1 MVLGTVDM
9 LCTHSYSSLA
19 SSAQDNVQVGK
30 WMWNRVAGC
39 WCKSPLLMM
48 VSLDGSDETSW
59 IVILINFC
67 YLAGFIFPLT
77 SLHVAIIPKHLLII
91 LTVCPVH
98 MTFLLDH
105 FCIKRRLFY
114 QLFISILAVTSL
126 VSFTARTAG
135 IYQWKWQVL
144 HPGY

>member
-30 WMWNRVAGC
+30 WMWNREAGC
-39 WCKSPLLMM
+39 WCRSPLLMI

-59 IVILINFC
+59 VVILINFC
-67 YLAGFIFPLT
+67 CLAGSFSLWPLYMLLLL
-77 SLHVAIIPKHLLII
+77 SKHLLII
-91 LTVCPVH
+91 LTVHLVH

-105 FCIKRRLFY
+105 FCIERRLFY
-114 QLFISILAVTSL
+114 QLFISILAVSSL

-135 IYQWKWQVL
+135 ICQWKWQVL